1 MRVRRYFAFVDLCG
15 FTRFTEVHGDVESV
29 AVLTGFRSLVR
40 DIASEHGVRVAK
52 WLGDG
57 AMFVSTDGPALSAA
71 LLELGCLRG
80 QRIKLHAMLRQE
92 SAIADDEAST
102 IDIGHQP

>member
-1 MRVRRYFAFVDLCG
+1 MRHTRKGHLRAREQRAKGLRTGPYCSVRCPGTCETVRMRVRRYFAFVDLCG

-29 AVLTGFRSLVR
+29 AVLTGFRALVR

-57 AMFVSTDGPALSAA
+57 AMFVST
-71 LLELGCLRG
+71 
-80 QRIKLHAMLRQE
+80 
-92 SAIADDEAST
+92 
-102 IDIGHQP
+102 